1 MQDLTQTLEAIAY
14 DRLMAQATVNK
25 CRLIEQLIQQN
36 AILQQDI
43 KRLQEDSKPCQGPP
57 PEAAQEMSN

>member
-14 DRLMAQATVNK
+14 DRMMAQATVNK

-43 KRLQEDSKPCQGPP
+43 ERFQEANKPCRDIPTK
-57 PEAAQEMSN
+57 EMSD